1 MHVNSLLLAFGR
13 GHYIGD
19 TVSVHVREDGILGR
33 RHLTD
38 GDGGPRLGDL
48 VRARIQ
54 ISADNSRLLPSCRDV
69 EQAIAVCVGKPNT
82 VSALPGG
89 IDLVPRPRGGGKR
102 SRQQQ
107 VCECHPCHV
116 AGL

>member
-1 MHVNSLLLAFGR
+1 MHVDSLLLAFGR

-19 TVSVHVREDGILGR
+19 TVSVHVGEDGILGR

-38 GDGGPRLGDL
+38 GNGRPRLGDL
-48 VRARIQ
+48 IRAGIQ
-54 ISADNSRLLPSCRDV
+54 ISADNSRLLPGRRDV
-69 EQAIAVCVGKPNT
+69 EQSVAVCVREPNT

-89 IDLVPRPRGGGKR
+89 IDLVPRPRGGDER

-107 VCECHPCHV
+107 VCECYPSHV